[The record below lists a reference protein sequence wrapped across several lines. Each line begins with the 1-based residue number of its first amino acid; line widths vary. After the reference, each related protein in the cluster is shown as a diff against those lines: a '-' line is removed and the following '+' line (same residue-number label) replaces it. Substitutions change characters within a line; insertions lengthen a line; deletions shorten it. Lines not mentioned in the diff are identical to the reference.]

1 VVELSVR
8 PMALEAF
15 PDIKFAPLTAA
26 TWRDLEKLFGP
37 RGACGGCWCMTWR
50 LSRADY
56 DRHKGPGNKRTLRRI
71 VASGEPTGILAYQG
85 DEPIGWTA
93 IAPREVYVGL
103 ARSRVLKPVD
113 ARQVWSVTCFYVH
126 RKHRHRGLSR
136 ALLEEAV
143 RYAVLR
149 GAQIIE
155 GYPQDVH
162 KNLPDA
168 FVWTGLIDTFRAV
181 GFQEVARRS
190 KSRPIMRLVTSG
202 E

>member
-1 VVELSVR
+1 
-8 PMALEAF
+8 
-15 PDIKFAPLTAA
+15 
-26 TWRDLEKLFGP
+26 
-37 RGACGGCWCMTWR
+37 MTWR
-50 LSRADY
+50 LNRSDY
-56 DRHKGPGNKRTLRRI
+56 DRHKGAGNKRALRRI

-113 ARQVWSVTCFYVH
+113 AQPVWSVTCFYVQ
-126 RKHRHRGLSR
+126 REHRHRGLSR

-143 RYAVLR
+143 RYAALR

-190 KSRPIMRLVTSG
+190 KSRPVMRLVTSG

>member
-1 VVELSVR
+1 
-8 PMALEAF
+8 MAPRIPPNF
-15 PDIKFAPLTAA
+15 VFSPLTTT
-26 TWRDLEKLFGP
+26 TWCDLERLFGP

-50 LSRADY
+50 LNRSDY
-56 DRHKGPGNKRTLRRI
+56 DRHKGAGNKRALRRI